1 MYIWIYETLSKLI
14 SGYYYMTTN
23 FQSFS
28 GNVEIGGNLSVTSGI
43 TGVASSA
50 TQLQTARNIGGV
62 SFDGTADINLPG
74 VNTTGNQD
82 TSGNA
87 GTATQLQTA
96 RNIILTG
103 DVSGA
108 AIFDGSASISI
119 STVSTGGAGFDETAD
134 PVAIGTG
141 AGNTGQ
147 NNFSVAIG
155 YQSSYLSQ
163 GSNSVAIGYRS
174 GYNGQGEYC
183 VAVGGRAG
191 EESQGTEATAVGSIA
206 GYTNQGYRGIAI
218 GKSAGFDNQGDY
230 CIAIGNQAGLYGQNN
245 YAIAIGRYAGGSYQ
259 GDYSIALGYHAGAT
273 NQHDNT
279 IVLNATSSALNTT
292 NSNATYI
299 DPIRAV
305 SINGKLLGYDA
316 STSEVIE
323 HTGFTVTSTG
333 DFTASGNVTAYSD
346 KRLKSDIQ
354 RIESA
359 LDKVCNLTGYTFTMN
374 NKRATGLIAQEVLE
388 VLPEAV
394 MGSEE
399 DHYSLAYGN
408 MVGIIVEAIK
418 ELSSEV
424 KSLKQKVLA

>member
-1 MYIWIYETLSKLI
+1 
-14 SGYYYMTTN
+14 MTTN

-74 VNTTGNQD
+74 VDITGTQD
-82 TSGNA
+82 TSGNSA
-87 GTATQLQTA
+87 TATQLQTA
-96 RNIILTG
+96 RNITLTG
-103 DVSGA
+103 DVTGTAS
-108 AIFDGSASISI
+108 FDGSVDISI
-119 STVSTGGAGFDETAD
+119 STTSSGGGGGFDATAD

-141 AGNTGQ
+141 AGFSGQ

-155 YQSSYLSQ
+155 YQSSYLAQ

-174 GYNGQGEYC
+174 GYNGQDDYC
-183 VAVGGRAG
+183 VAVGPRAG
-191 EESQGTEATAVGSIA
+191 EDFQGYEATAVGGNA
-206 GYTNQGYRGIAI
+206 GYTNQGNFGVAI
-218 GKSAGFDNQGDY
+218 GKSAGFDNQGEY
-230 CIAIGNQAGLYGQNN
+230 CIAIGNQAGLHGQNN
-245 YAIAIGRYAGGSYQ
+245 YAIAIGKYAGGQYQ

-279 IVLNATSSALNTT
+279 IVLNATGSALNTT
-292 NSNATYI
+292 VSDGTYI
-299 DPIRAV
+299 TPIRNVA
-305 SINGKLLGYDA
+305 IDGGLLGYNT
-316 STSEVIE
+316 STKEVIR
-323 HTGFTVTSTG
+323 HTGFSLTSTG
-333 DFTASGNVTAYSD
+333 DFSASGNVTAYSD

-408 MVGIIVEAIK
+408 MVGILVEAIK